1 MEEQNKPIRLMALIG
16 LILQAVCTGI
26 TVLSRLFPNAKQRT
40 YPVVMARLNEPRL
53 FSKLFSCEART
64 IQEAYRISTK
74 PLMMVETV

>member
-1 MEEQNKPIRLMALIG
+1 
-16 LILQAVCTGI
+16 
-26 TVLSRLFPNAKQRT
+26 
-40 YPVVMARLNEPRL
+40 MARLNEPRL